1 MKTPLDI
8 ILERMRLY
16 DPTELVDLLKIT
28 SDDLIDKF
36 YDTIQDKEDFLIGEF
51 EIFVTTDDEDQ
62 DRDADWDNF
71 HED

>member
-1 MKTPLDI
+1 MRTPLDI

-16 DPTELVDLLKIT
+16 DPTEIVDLLKIT
-28 SDDLIDKF
+28 SEELVDKF
-36 YDTIQDKEDFLIGEF
+36 YETIQQQEDFLLGEF

-71 HED
+71 NED